1 MKRLANAPRRAWV
14 AALFV
19 GMLAVVATA
28 CGSTPQDAVHVLKAD
43 DDVGPVMQQ
52 YIDRGISRA
61 EDNHAKLV
69 VIELDT
75 PGGLDTSMRAIVQ
88 RIEAARVPVVVYVS
102 PAGSRAASAGTFITM
117 AANVAVM
124 APNTSIGAAS
134 PINSDGSDIGGTLG
148 KKVTNDAVSYIRGI
162 AQLRGRNADWAEQA
176 VRNAVSVNQT
186 DAVSQH
192 IVNFEASSLQDLLK
206 QLDGVPINM
215 APNPPVT
222 LNGLT
227 TAPIVETNMTP
238 WEHLLDF
245 VADPTVASILITL
258 GFFGLVFEL
267 ARPGMVVP
275 GVFGAIALVLGFI
288 GLGTLPIHTAGL
300 ILIAIALICF
310 AFEIHFPS
318 GILGAGG
325 AIALVLGAVITFRGT
340 PASTHPSLPLV
351 AILLVATAGL
361 LLTLGITVARVR
373 KLTVTTG
380 TGALIGKLAVARSPI
395 TAEDEGFVFVHGER
409 WKARLD
415 HGAAATGDRLRIVG
429 VDGFRLEVQK
439 EEES

>member
-1 MKRLANAPRRAWV
+1 MKRLAAPRRAWF
-14 AALFV
+14 AALLV
-19 GMLAVVATA
+19 GVLGVCATA
-28 CGSTPQDAVHVLKAD
+28 CGSTPPDAVHVLKAD

-75 PGGLDTSMRAIVQ
+75 PGGLDTSMRSIVQ
-88 RIEAARVPVVVYVS
+88 RIEASKVPVVVYVAPS
-102 PAGSRAASAGTFITM
+102 GSRAASAGTFITM

-176 VRNAVSVNQT
+176 VRNAVSINQT
-186 DAVSQH
+186 DAVNQH
-192 IVNFEASSLQDLLK
+192 VVNFEASSLSDLLK
-206 QLDGVPINM
+206 HLDGTSINM
-215 APNPPVT
+215 APNPPMT
-222 LNGLT
+222 IHGLVGV
-227 TAPIVETNMTP
+227 PIVTTNMTP

-267 ARPGMVVP
+267 ARPGLVVP

-300 ILIAIALICF
+300 VLIAIALICF

-318 GILGAGG
+318 GILAVGG
-325 AIALVLGAVITFRGT
+325 IIALILGAVITFRDT
-340 PASTHPSLPLV
+340 PASTHPSLPIV
-351 AILLVATAGL
+351 AILLAGTAGL
-361 LLTLGITVARVR
+361 IFVVGVSVARLR
-373 KLTVTTG
+373 KLTATTG
-380 TGALIGKLAVARSPI
+380 TGALIGKLAIARSPI

-415 HGAAATGDRLRIVG
+415 HGSAATGDRLRIVG
-429 VDGFRLEVQK
+429 AEGFRLRVQK
-439 EEES
+439 EEEP

>member
-1 MKRLANAPRRAWV
+1 MRFAGIPRRAWFAV
-14 AALFV
+14 LLACLLAL
-19 GMLAVVATA
+19 LATA
-28 CGSTPQDAVHVLKAD
+28 CGSTQQGAVHVLKAD

-75 PGGLDTSMRAIVQ
+75 PGGLDTSMRSIVQ
-88 RIEAARVPVVVYVS
+88 RIEASKVPVVVYVS

-134 PINSDGSDIGGTLG
+134 PINSDGSNITGTLG
-148 KKVTNDAVSYIRGI
+148 TKVTNDAASYIRGI

-176 VRNAVSVNQT
+176 VRNAVSLNQT
-186 DAVSQH
+186 DAVNQH
-192 IVNFEASSLQDLLK
+192 VVNFEANSLQDLLK
-206 QLDGVPINM
+206 QLDGTSINM
-215 APNPPVT
+215 APNPPMT
-222 LNGLT
+222 INGLVG
-227 TAPIVETNMTP
+227 APIVTTNMTP

-245 VADPTVASILITL
+245 LADPTVASILITL

-267 ARPGMVVP
+267 ARPGLVVP
-275 GVFGAIALVLGFI
+275 GVFGAIALILGFI
-288 GLGTLPIHTAGL
+288 GLGTLPINTAGL
-300 ILIAIALICF
+300 ALIAIALICF

-325 AIALVLGAVITFRGT
+325 VIALVLGAVITFRGT

-351 AILLVATAGL
+351 AILVFATMGVIT
-361 LLTLGITVARVR
+361 TLGISVARLR
-373 KLTVTTG
+373 KLTATMG
-380 TGALIGKLAVARSPI
+380 TGALIGKLAIARSPI
-395 TAEDEGFVFVHGER
+395 TAESEGFVFVHGER

-415 HGAAATGDRLRIVG
+415 HGSAATGDRLRIVG
-429 VDGFRLEVQK
+429 ADGFRLKVQK